1 MSKYELITLPL
12 ISTCTNCYIL
22 VDKKTRAAAIID
34 PGCAPEQIIEAVKN
48 ADADVKMIIN
58 THGHW
63 DHIGA
68 NKAVAAATG
77 APIYIHRIDAP
88 MLQDGELSLC
98 KLFRGDGDGGA
109 ASRLLED
116 GDVIDLG
123 DLQIKVILTP
133 GHTKGGVCLLCEDL
147 LFAGDTLF
155 RRSIGRTDLICG
167 DREALIES
175 LDKKLRP
182 LADDL
187 KVLPGHG
194 SATILGEEKQFNPF
208 FPKA

>member
-58 THGHW
+58 TQGHW

-98 KLFRGDGDGGA
+98 KLFRGDGDGGE

-133 GHTKGGVCLLCEDL
+133 GHTKGGVCLYCEAEKIV
-147 LFAGDTLF
+147 FSGDTLF
-155 RRSIGRTDLICG
+155 ADGFGRMDLYG
-167 DREALIES
+167 GSHKQMRVS
-175 LDKKLRP
+175 LRMLLSLPEDVRL
-182 LADDL
+182 
-187 KVLPGHG
+187 LPGHG
-194 SATILGEEKQFNPF
+194 GETTIGAVRGKYLR
-208 FPKA
+208 